1 MLNTLTKILIFGT
14 EWKDMEIKIE
24 KLKKSI
30 CNHEYDIDEDNEFA
44 LKLLPHITILSEKL
58 TELYL
63 ELKECLHEENLEAI
77 QTTLKNLNFR
87 MKTVDNAYYNL
98 WNLHN
103 IQSR

>member
-1 MLNTLTKILIFGT
+1 
-14 EWKDMEIKIE
+14 MEIKIE

-63 ELKECLHEENLEAI
+63 ELKECLHEENLEEI